1 MEFENM
7 KEALIYL
14 LDVANS
20 KGITTDG
27 ENATAEDIQELV
39 REAAISM
46 ADLLGVSELYLNEV
60 N

>member
-1 MEFENM
+1 M
-7 KEALIYL
+7 KEALIFL

-27 ENATAEDIQELV
+27 ENATVEDIQELV

>member
-7 KEALIYL
+7 KEALTFLMDIT
-14 LDVANS
+14 NS
-20 KGITTDG
+20 KEITTDG

-60 N
+60 I